1 MLQTQGFAEIRAHER
16 GVIWRMNRE
25 NKEEKSGAAH
35 RVATVVGA
43 VLCVILLP
51 ILIIN
56 VTLIIRSF
64 TNRDEVPSVGGI
76 FPLIV
81 LTDSMYPDIQSGDLI
96 FCHTEA
102 PENIKIGDYIVFF
115 DPAGNGTSIVTHS
128 VVGISEQNGGI
139 AWITR
144 GIANNADDTMPV
156 PADKLVGVYKS
167 RISKLGNVVMFID
180 TVLSHSGNIAYYC
193 DYTIVYQSLDDD
205 TFEPEGDC
213 ASTYRVESHIGGTG
227 SKICG
232 YHTDSGFKQAAFV
245 ALPEYTKDGYNYMG
259 WRIADG
265 GEAVKEL
272 TTQSGNLILT
282 PVMEPMD
289 VTIKLDLGFD
299 PDIYNSD
306 QDESGNLP
314 QRTSEVKAK
323 VDEEPCFQR
332 LSDSDI
338 SLTAGKSAILIS
350 CPCLWK
356 VRAQAI
362 QFCMETAT
370 WWKMAVSALIW

>member
-64 TNRDEVPSVGGI
+64 TNRDEVPSAGGI

-96 FCHTEA
+96 FCHTEE
-102 PENIKIGDYIVFF
+102 PENIKIGDYIAFF

-144 GIANNADDTMPV
+144 GIANNADDTM
-156 PADKLVGVYKS
+156 S
-167 RISKLGNVVMFID
+167 RISKLGNVVMFMQTTAGLIVCVVCPILLL
-180 TVLSHSGNIAYYC
+180 VLWDIFRRRSYEKNR
-193 DYTIVYQSLDDD
+193 QDD
-205 TFEPEGDC
+205 TE
-213 ASTYRVESHIGGTG
+213 
-227 SKICG
+227 
-232 YHTDSGFKQAAFV
+232 
-245 ALPEYTKDGYNYMG
+245 ALM
-259 WRIADG
+259 R
-265 GEAVKEL
+265 EL
-272 TTQSGNLILT
+272 
-282 PVMEPMD
+282 
-289 VTIKLDLGFD
+289 
-299 PDIYNSD
+299 
-306 QDESGNLP
+306 
-314 QRTSEVKAK
+314 
-323 VDEEPCFQR
+323 EE
-332 LSDSDI
+332 L
-338 SLTAGKSAILIS
+338 
-350 CPCLWK
+350 
-356 VRAQAI
+356 RAQKAAEAKS
-362 QFCMETAT
+362 QRETEKEKTSAT
-370 WWKMAVSALIW
+370 

>member
-96 FCHTEA
+96 FCHTEE
-102 PENIKIGDYIVFF
+102 PENIKIGDYIAFF

-167 RISKLGNVVMFID
+167 RISKLGNVVMFMQTTAGLIVCVVCPILLL
-180 TVLSHSGNIAYYC
+180 VLWDIFRRRSYEKNR
-193 DYTIVYQSLDDD
+193 QDD
-205 TFEPEGDC
+205 TE
-213 ASTYRVESHIGGTG
+213 
-227 SKICG
+227 
-232 YHTDSGFKQAAFV
+232 
-245 ALPEYTKDGYNYMG
+245 ALM
-259 WRIADG
+259 R
-265 GEAVKEL
+265 EL
-272 TTQSGNLILT
+272 
-282 PVMEPMD
+282 
-289 VTIKLDLGFD
+289 
-299 PDIYNSD
+299 
-306 QDESGNLP
+306 
-314 QRTSEVKAK
+314 
-323 VDEEPCFQR
+323 EE
-332 LSDSDI
+332 L
-338 SLTAGKSAILIS
+338 
-350 CPCLWK
+350 
-356 VRAQAI
+356 RAQKAAEAKS
-362 QFCMETAT
+362 QRETEKEKTSAT
-370 WWKMAVSALIW
+370 